1 MTGSPNKTQGGPG
14 PPLRTYRFAFA
25 PATFQFRP
33 PELNA
38 APGEASMC
46 QDFVSSHVGFEAAHA
61 DADGPGQG
69 RVLSHYLAQLAGM
82 WKGRRRWKWG
92 SNSTPPAVAAFTHA
106 SLSATPAG
114 RGGCVRTQA
123 ASVTLADDHTS
134 FTSTSHTV
142 VILFSVSF

>member
-46 QDFVSSHVGFEAAHA
+46 QDFVSSHDGFEAAHA

-82 WKGRRRWKWG
+82 HACGKAGGGGNGGVIPPHRPSLHSRTHPCPQLRPAEGAVYARRL
-92 SNSTPPAVAAFTHA
+92 P
-106 SLSATPAG
+106 L
-114 RGGCVRTQA
+114 
-123 ASVTLADDHTS
+123 
-134 FTSTSHTV
+134 
-142 VILFSVSF
+142 